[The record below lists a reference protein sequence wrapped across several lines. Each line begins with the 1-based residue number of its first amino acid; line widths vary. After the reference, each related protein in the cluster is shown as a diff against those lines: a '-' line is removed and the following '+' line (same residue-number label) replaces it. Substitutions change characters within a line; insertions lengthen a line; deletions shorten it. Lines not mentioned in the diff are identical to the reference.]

1 MAYTS
6 IDGSVF
12 QIVNDSG
19 TTFYGHDLTTSVGTI
34 RPGLLVIR
42 DAAGDTVSLAAASG
56 SLPLGFAYGERDL
69 TYAPTSKV
77 FASGE
82 TIVVAMGHGVAFLTA
97 DFFASGSLPSEIAGE
112 TELFAAAN
120 GLIDWTG
127 TNKIG
132 RTLNQK
138 DITLPTGGTGTTATG
153 ILIEYN
159 FAV

>member
-12 QIVNDSG
+12 QIVDANG
-19 TTFYGHDLTTSVGTI
+19 TTFYGNDLTTSVATI

-42 DAAGDTVSLAAASG
+42 DAAGDTVSLAAATG
-56 SLPLGFAYGERDL
+56 SIPLGFAYGERDL

-82 TIVVAMGHGVAFLTA
+82 AITVALGHGVAFVTA
-97 DFFASGSLPSEIAGE
+97 DFFASGSLPTEIAGE
-112 TELFAAAN
+112 TEIFAAAN
-120 GLIDWTG
+120 GLLDWAG

-132 RTLNQK
+132 RSLNQK
-138 DITLPTGGTGTTATG
+138 SITLPTGGTGTTATG
-153 ILIEYN
+153 LLIEYN
-159 FAV
+159 FPV